1 MIDAGQANASHNH
14 AGACIATG
22 GQGTTKGTR
31 VPPANAV
38 STVIIPEGA
47 RPHPIMD
54 CALAGM
60 NDGAQNNKAATKIVL
75 MILRKLIVA
84 PVNVPG
90 IAKLPEL
97 LRQSN

>member
-1 MIDAGQANASHNH
+1 
-14 AGACIATG
+14 
-22 GQGTTKGTR
+22 
-31 VPPANAV
+31 
-38 STVIIPEGA
+38 
-47 RPHPIMD
+47 MD

-97 LRQSN
+97 LRQPN